1 MNRPPGFRSARCG
14 PLASRL
20 KPRLSWLVCSIVRI
34 QIRHQVIN
42 GSELLQLATPGSG
55 ACPVTSTPHPRQ
67 RLEARAVYCF
77 EVCTTGRPTG
87 RAGRYGCC
95 VCCAGSRGMPQ
106 SFKKLIYAGFVC
118 IQFFRSFPSR
128 YCISAFMAFIDS
140 CSIFVCFFEFVS
152 TILSSDSKYDFLDF
166 KYSTVTEFC
175 TATSF
180 MSLNL

>member
-20 KPRLSWLVCSIVRI
+20 KSRLNWLVCSIVRI

-67 RLEARAVYCF
+67 RLEASAVYGF

-106 SFKKLIYAGFVC
+106 SFTKLIYIGFVC
-118 IQFFRSFPSR
+118 IQFFLGFPSIHS
-128 YCISAFMAFIDS
+128 ISAFMAAINSFS
-140 CSIFVCFFEFVS
+140 VFVCFFEFVS
-152 TILSSDSKYDFLDF
+152 TSLSSDSRCDFLDF

-175 TATSF
+175 TAASF